1 LIFRHFK
8 HFALT
13 STTWALG
20 SSEDVTL
27 SGKDVLVGGQA
38 VIEGVMMRSPQGY
51 SVAVRKLDG
60 SVRVIKE
67 PLKTAGEKWK
77 IFKLPVF
84 RGIGVLG
91 QALVLGI
98 KALRFS
104 AEEAIEDVEASEKK
118 PIEKQG
124 SPKPET
130 QDTKPQKVSSWL
142 IAGNI
147 IFALGINIALFI
159 ALPLFLTNFLQ
170 GQLGFEST
178 LLFNLIDGILRVS
191 TFVLFLLMIS
201 WMKDMRRVFEFHG
214 AEHKTVYN
222 FEARESLT
230 VENADKYS
238 TLHPRCGTSFL
249 FVVMIIGMLVFSL
262 AHFDTIIGKLLS
274 RIVLLPL
281 IAGLSYEVIRF
292 SAKHPR
298 SLFRLVAS
306 PGLLLQKITTK
317 KPDNDQL
324 ATAIRALQEALSV

>member
-1 LIFRHFK
+1 MIFRHFK
-8 HFALT
+8 HFVLT
-13 STTWALG
+13 STSWALG
-20 SSEDVTL
+20 SSDEVTL

-51 SVAVRKLDG
+51 SVAVRKQDG
-60 SVRVIKE
+60 SVRIIKE

-104 AEEAIEDVEASEKK
+104 AEEAIEDAEAAEKNAK
-118 PIEKQG
+118 KDKNATTE
-124 SPKPET
+124 SVPKAEPEN
-130 QDTKPQKVSSWL
+130 TKPQKVSSWL

-147 IFALGINIALFI
+147 VFALGINIALFI
-159 ALPLFLTNFLQ
+159 VLPLFLTNFLQ
-170 GQLGFEST
+170 SRLGFEST

-201 WMKDMRRVFEFHG
+201 WMKDMRRVFEYHG

-262 AHFDTIIGKLLS
+262 AHF
-274 RIVLLPL
+274 
-281 IAGLSYEVIRF
+281 
-292 SAKHPR
+292 
-298 SLFRLVAS
+298 
-306 PGLLLQKITTK
+306 
-317 KPDNDQL
+317 
-324 ATAIRALQEALSV
+324 